1 MSLSI
6 TSGVISLGQARSP
19 NSSAIAGDTWFWGK
33 KAQAAK
39 VLLEGG
45 QVRKAILGPR
55 AREPRAGAEAP
66 PR

>member
-19 NSSAIAGDTWFWGK
+19 NSSAIAGDTWFWEK
-33 KAQAAK
+33 EAQSAK
-39 VLLEGG
+39 VLVEGG
-45 QVRKAILGPR
+45 QVRKEILRPR
-55 AREPRAGAEAP
+55 PREPRAGAEAP